1 MGLQLMHSRKSGLIF
16 GVGEDAEHVTGAIAR
31 QLGAA

>member
-1 MGLQLMHSRKSGLIF
+1 MGLQLMHKRKSGLIF
-16 GVGEDAEHVTGAIAR
+16 GVAEDGAHVAAKIAE